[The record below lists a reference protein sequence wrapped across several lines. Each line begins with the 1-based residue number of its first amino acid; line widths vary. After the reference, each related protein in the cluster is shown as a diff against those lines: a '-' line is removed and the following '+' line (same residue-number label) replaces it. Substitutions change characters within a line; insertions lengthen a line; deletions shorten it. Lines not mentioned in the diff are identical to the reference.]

1 MVPGI
6 DPKVDYAFKRLFG
19 VERNRHLLIDLID
32 AVLDSPPEHRIVEVE
47 LLNPFSEQEAL
58 DDRLTILDVKARDQS
73 GRRFNIEMQM
83 LPHRGFR
90 ERILYYWAQLHHEQ
104 LHEGDEF
111 HELRPTISIC
121 FVNGNLFPQVSDYR
135 IQFNLRDA
143 RHGLVFSPQ
152 LAIYVVEL
160 RKFDKEVRQVSD
172 ALDRWLYFLRHAE
185 TMDTDAIPFQL
196 GVPSIQRALEELQM
210 LSQTE
215 VERERYQRRQL
226 AIRDDHA
233 RQEDAK
239 REGRDE
245 GRQQG
250 ELVDRIL
257 FCESLLNRPGSDKAE
272 LYELPLDELQQRAE
286 TLEREFRR
294 GRNGNGNGSTETN

>member
-1 MVPGI
+1 M
-6 DPKVDYAFKRLFG
+6 
-19 VERNRHLLIDLID
+19 
-32 AVLDSPPEHRIVEVE
+32 E

-121 FVNGNLFPQVSDYR
+121 FVNGNLFPQVPDYR

-143 RHGLVFSPQ
+143 QHGLVFSPQ
-152 LAIYVVEL
+152 IAIYVVEL
-160 RKFDKEVRQVSD
+160 RKFDKGVRQVSNS
-172 ALDRWLYFLRHAE
+172 LDRWLYFLRHAE
-185 TMDTDAIPFQL
+185 TMDTDAIPSQL
-196 GVPSIQRALEELQM
+196 GVPPIQRALEELRM

-215 VERERYQRRQL
+215 IERERYQRRQL

-239 REGRDE
+239 REGREE
-245 GRQQG
+245 GRQEGREEGRRQG

-257 FCESLLNRPGSDKAE
+257 FCESLLNRPGSDKDE
-272 LYELPLDELQQRAE
+272 LYELPIDELQQRADA
-286 TLEREFRR
+286 LEREFRQ
-294 GRNGNGNGSTETN
+294 GRNGNGSTEAK